1 MSDVV
6 LFYSQRKPDMNY
18 SQNTNIELLK
28 RLIGN
33 RAAKR
38 LYRGKL
44 APLFAHQGAPNRS
57 HQKLAA
63 ARELVER
70 WLEEELASAVSLSAP
85 ALVTEYLQVLFA
97 GQQFESFVTIFL
109 NVQNRLIAAEEMF
122 RGTLTHSAVYPRE
135 IVKRALELN
144 AAGAIFAHNHP
155 SGVSEPSTADI
166 QLTDH
171 LKKALA
177 LVDIRV
183 VDHFVIAGRT
193 SASFAERG
201 LL

>member
-1 MSDVV
+1 
-6 LFYSQRKPDMNY
+6 MNY

-44 APLFAHQGAPNRS
+44 APLFAPEGAPNCS

-70 WLEEELASAVSLSAP
+70 WLAEELASAVSLSGP

-97 GQQFESFVTIFL
+97 GQQFESFVTLFL

-155 SGVSEPSTADI
+155 SGLSEPSAADI
-166 QLTDH
+166 QLTEH

-183 VDHFVIAGRT
+183 VDHFVIAGST

>member
-1 MSDVV
+1 MDH
-6 LFYSQRKPDMNY
+6 
-18 SQNTNIELLK
+18 SQNTNLELLK
-28 RLIGN
+28 CLIGD

-44 APLFAHQGAPNRS
+44 MPLFAPEGAPNQS

-63 ARELVER
+63 AHELVER
-70 WLEEELASAVSLSAP
+70 WLEEELGSAVSLSVP

-109 NVQNRLIAAEEMF
+109 NAQNRLIASEEMF
-122 RGTLTHSAVYPRE
+122 RGTLSQTAVYPRE

-144 AAGAIFAHNHP
+144 AAGTIFAHNHP
-155 SGVSEPSTADI
+155 SGISEPSTADI
-166 QLTDH
+166 QMTEH

-183 VDHFVIAGRT
+183 LDHFVVAGRT
-193 SASFAERG
+193 SVSFAERG

>member
-1 MSDVV
+1 MDH
-6 LFYSQRKPDMNY
+6 P
-18 SQNTNIELLK
+18 QNTNLVLLQ
-28 RLIGN
+28 RLLGN

-44 APLFAHQGAPNRS
+44 APLFVPKGVPNRS

-70 WLEEELASAVSLSAP
+70 WLEEELASAVTLSAP

-122 RGTLTHSAVYPRE
+122 RGTLTQTAVYPRE

-155 SGVSEPSTADI
+155 SGVPEPSEADMK
-166 QLTDH
+166 LTWH
-171 LKKALA
+171 LKNALA
-177 LVDIRV
+177 LVDVRL
-183 VDHFVIAGRT
+183 VDHFVIAGGS

>member
-1 MSDVV
+1 
-6 LFYSQRKPDMNY
+6 MNY
-18 SQNTNIELLK
+18 SQNTNLELLSH
-28 RLIGN
+28 LIGN

-38 LYRGKL
+38 LYRGRL
-44 APLFAHQGAPNRS
+44 APLFAPEGVPNRG
-57 HQKLAA
+57 HQKLTAS
-63 ARELVER
+63 RELVER
-70 WLEEELASAVSLSAP
+70 WLQEELASAVSLSAP

-109 NVQNRLIAAEEMF
+109 NAQNRLIAAEEMF
-122 RGTLTHSAVYPRE
+122 RGTLTQTAVYPRE

-166 QLTDH
+166 QLTAH

-183 VDHFVIAGRT
+183 VDHLVIAGHT